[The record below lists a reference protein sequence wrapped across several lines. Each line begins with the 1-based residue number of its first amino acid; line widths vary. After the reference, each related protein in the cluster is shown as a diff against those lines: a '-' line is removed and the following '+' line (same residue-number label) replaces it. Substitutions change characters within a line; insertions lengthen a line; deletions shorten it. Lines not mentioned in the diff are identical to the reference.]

1 MNQDKAETIIKIMSI
16 VFSGQLILAIWQV
29 IKEILDRK
37 RAKKDA
43 EEKSR
48 SGIVLIEDMLK
59 RVFRTTL
66 KNQLQQIF
74 IELDNIDKYPKSQ
87 ILLDLTELKD
97 NMELYLKMGG
107 NGAVHRLY
115 ATLLDRLLHDPD
127 LVSYID
133 AVWIETIGSEIQKE
147 V

>member
-1 MNQDKAETIIKIMSI
+1 MNPDKAETIIKVMGI

-29 IKEILDRK
+29 IKEILDRRK
-37 RAKKDA
+37 AKKDA
-43 EEKSR
+43 EEKSK
-48 SGIVLIEDMLK
+48 SGIILIEDMLK

-74 IELDNIDKYPKSQ
+74 SELDNVDKYSKAQ

-97 NMELYLKMGG
+97 NMDLYLKMGG

-115 ATLLDRLLHDPD
+115 GTLLERLLHDPD

-133 AVWIETIGSEIQKE
+133 AVWIEAIGSEIQKGE
-147 V
+147 

>member
-1 MNQDKAETIIKIMSI
+1 MGKEKVETIITIMSI
-16 VFSGQLILAIWQV
+16 VFSGQLLLAIWQI
-29 IKEILDRK
+29 IKEITDRRK
-37 RAKKDA
+37 AKKEAAD
-43 EEKSR
+43 KSR

-74 IELDNIDKYPKSQ
+74 IELDNIDKYSKAQ

-115 ATLLDRLLHDPD
+115 ATLLDRLLHDPG

-133 AVWIETIGSEIQKE
+133 AVWIETIGNEIQKE
-147 V
+147 D

>member
-1 MNQDKAETIIKIMSI
+1 MNQEKTETILTIMGI
-16 VFSGQLILAIWQV
+16 VFSGQLLLAIWQI
-29 IKEILDRK
+29 IKEVLDRRK
-37 RAKKDA
+37 AKKDA
-43 EEKSR
+43 EDKSK
-48 SGIVLIEDMLK
+48 SGIILIEDMLK

-74 IELDNIDKYPKSQ
+74 IELDNIDKYSKAQ

-115 ATLLDRLLHDPD
+115 ATLLERLLHDPD

-147 V
+147 G